1 MRACGLTTDN
11 VQQLRETDFYTS
23 HEALLLGYEEAL
35 TRKDT
40 ITDDKGWYN
49 TAAHMVWIG
58 DRTRQLDGA
67 HVEYCRGIQN
77 PIGMKCGPSLDA
89 DDLLR
94 LIDVLNPRNGAGRLT
109 LIARFGRTE
118 ERRGGKGGG

>member
-77 PIGMKCGPSLDA
+77 PIGMQCGPSLDA
-89 DDLLR
+89 DDLIR
-94 LIDVLNPRNGAGRLT
+94 LIRSEASRSGKECVMT
-109 LIARFGRTE
+109 VTC
-118 ERRGGKGGG
+118 RGCAYHK

>member
-1 MRACGLTTDN
+1 MVHFENGEVTGRHGYLVNPGVPIPKEASAVHGISDELVKNEPRFEQIAARIDECLAFMRACGLTPDN
-11 VQQLRETDFYTS
+11 IQQLRETDFYTS

-67 HVEYCRGIQN
+67 HV
-77 PIGMKCGPSLDA
+77 
-89 DDLLR
+89 
-94 LIDVLNPRNGAGRLT
+94 
-109 LIARFGRTE
+109 
-118 ERRGGKGGG
+118 